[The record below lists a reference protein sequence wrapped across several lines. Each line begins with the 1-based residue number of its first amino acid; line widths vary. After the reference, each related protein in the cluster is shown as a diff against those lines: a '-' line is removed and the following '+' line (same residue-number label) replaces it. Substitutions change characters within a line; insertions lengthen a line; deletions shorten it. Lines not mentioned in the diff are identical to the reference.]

1 MSETIKAKTS
11 QRLRRKR
18 LGCHLRVSL
27 TSRRNTIVPLLSLL
41 LLLKILADASY
52 PSLLPSKTSFIGIS
66 RKKIKKGIQRH
77 PKVPYVHPTE
87 PWPFLLLVHPSEGS
101 WHPPSLRPPA
111 RVLVTSQT
119 RCPFCDALL
128 RTASSS
134 TPRAHMRQAL
144 YVTRRVTDVTV
155 RTPNLHRT
163 FMLPS

>member
-1 MSETIKAKTS
+1 MMSETIKAKTS

-41 LLLKILADASY
+41 LLPRILADASY
-52 PSLLPSKTSFIGIS
+52 PSLLPLNLFY
-66 RKKIKKGIQRH
+66 RNFEKKNKKRH
-77 PKVPYVHPTE
+77 PKAPYGHPTE
-87 PWPFLLLVHPSEGS
+87 PWPFLLLVHSSEGS

-134 TPRAHMRQAL
+134 RP
-144 YVTRRVTDVTV
+144 
-155 RTPNLHRT
+155 
-163 FMLPS
+163 